1 MIASSAVFTVVA
13 VGLLIAGIITGNL
26 PIMIGAV
33 VVSLAASGCLVA
45 AIRQRRG
52 DAPAAS
58 VEEAVGEATA
68 MPFPPM
74 APTQSTDPF
83 GQSPSGR

>member
-1 MIASSAVFTVVA
+1 MIALSAVLTVAA

-26 PIMIGAV
+26 PILIGAV
-33 VVSLAASGCLVA
+33 VASLAASGCLVA

-52 DAPAAS
+52 EAPEVS
-58 VEEAVGEATA
+58 VEGPVGETTA

-74 APTQSTDPF
+74 APHQSTEPF
-83 GQSPSGR
+83 GQ